1 MTSSNSQVYIAVVKT
16 GTGKGFAADFMT
28 RIEELKTFLRRS
40 AEHGAALAFSGGVD
54 SSFLLAVLKELHD
67 GSPFPLAA
75 LTMRTVFQAEEELSE
90 IRRIAADT
98 GVELQ
103 VFHCDPLA
111 LPEVRDNPP
120 DRCYWC
126 KRHIFTEFLKFCR
139 ENGLGTLFDGTN
151 ADDLKVYRPGLRALR
166 ELGVVSPLAE
176 LGFTKAEIRQ
186 LARERGLSCASK
198 PSQPCL
204 ATRFEYGTRLRP
216 ELLESVQRGES
227 LIRDLLPP
235 GTDVRLRVH
244 LQSVPAARIEV
255 SPDAMEILFRHRKEL
270 AEALHQLG
278 FQFVTLD
285 LEGFR
290 SGCYDRKKEKNL

>member
-1 MTSSNSQVYIAVVKT
+1 MTL
-16 GTGKGFAADFMT
+16 
-28 RIEELKTFLRRS
+28 IEELKAFLRRA
-40 AEHGAALAFSGGVD
+40 AEHGGALAFSGGVD
-54 SSFLLAVLKELHD
+54 SSFLLALLKEIHD
-67 GSPFPLAA
+67 ETPFPLTA

-90 IRRIAADT
+90 VRRIAAET

-103 VFHCDPLA
+103 VFSCDPLS

-139 ENGLGTLFDGTN
+139 TNGLGVLFDGTN

-176 LGFTKAEIRQ
+176 LGFTKAEIRR
-186 LARERGLSCASK
+186 LARERGLACASK

-204 ATRFEYGTRLRP
+204 ATRFEYGTHLRP
-216 ELLESVQRGES
+216 ELLESVRRGEA
-227 LIRDLLPP
+227 LIRGLLPA

-244 LQSVPAARIEV
+244 LQSVPLARIEV
-255 SPDAMEILFRHRKEL
+255 SPDAMAVVFRHREEL
-270 AEALHQLG
+270 ASALQELG
-278 FQFVTLD
+278 FQFITLD

-290 SGCYDRKKEKNL
+290 SGCYDQKKEKEP